1 MNWWQGAVLG
11 VVQGLTEFLPIS
23 SSGHLV
29 VAQAAVGLSIPGV
42 LVEVTLHVATLL
54 AVLIVYWTRLGELV
68 AGAIRGDR
76 TAWGYVGL
84 LVLGTIPAGAIGLL
98 FADWFERAFDSLL
111 MVGVSFLVTAGILWS
126 TRRIQIVMVKQ
137 TPSWT
142 GAFSIGLAQALA
154 VMPGISRSGSTIA
167 AGLWLGL
174 DPVRAAEYSFLLAVP
189 DIKNGKSDVPAQEV
203 EDRLRR
209 RGPVFSVPGHL
220 LSGGVRTTRICS
232 TCRSTLDGCSSTTA
246 CGRKTKADTPSQREE
261 KRV

>member
-189 DIKNGKSDVPAQEV
+189 AILGAAILQLP
-203 EDRLRR
+203 
-209 RGPVFSVPGHL
+209 H
-220 LSGGVRTTRICS
+220 LSGDLGSVGIGPLAVGFVCALVSGVLAIRA
-232 TCRSTLDGCSSTTA
+232 LVGLL
-246 CGRKTKADTPSQREE
+246 RKGGFHRFAPYCFLLGIVVIVWGTVVA
-261 KRV
+261 